1 MPTISCDSQSGAGF
15 EEVVVPL
22 MSDAYRTALR
32 LVHHADEADDLTQD
46 ALLRAWRGFGNFR
59 TGTNAR
65 AWLRTIVRSAFLTR
79 YRHNQRRPD
88 IVRRDPEDISDERRL
103 DPLGRLVLLDALD
116 DLPAPFRQA
125 IELVDVA
132 ELSYDEAAL
141 ALRCPVN
148 TLRTRVFRGRRRLM
162 AALRDEVPVRRLPC
176 VRR

>member
-1 MPTISCDSQSGAGF
+1 MQTISTDAQSAAGF

-32 LVHHADEADDLTQD
+32 LVHHAEDADDLTQD

-65 AWLRTIVRSAFLTR
+65 AWLRTIVRSAFLTK
-79 YRHNQRRPD
+79 YRRNQRRPA
-88 IVRRDPEDISDERRL
+88 IVARDPESISDEYRA
-103 DPLGRLVLLDALD
+103 DPLARLVLLDALD
-116 DLPAPFRQA
+116 HLPPLFREA

-132 ELSYDEAAL
+132 ELSYDEAAV

-148 TLRTRVFRGRRRLM
+148 TVRTRVFRGRRRLM
-162 AALRDEVPVRRLPC
+162 AALREDHAYARR
-176 VRR
+176 

>member
-1 MPTISCDSQSGAGF
+1 MQTISYDSQSGSAGF

-32 LVHHADEADDLTQD
+32 LVHHAEDADDLTQD

-79 YRHNQRRPD
+79 YRRNQRRPD
-88 IVRRDPEDISDERRL
+88 IVWRDPEDISDERRT
-103 DPLGRLVLLDALD
+103 DPIGRLVLLDALEG
-116 DLPAPFRQA
+116 LPALFREA

-132 ELSYDEAAL
+132 EMSYDEAAL

-162 AALRDEVPVRRLPC
+162 TALREDVQVRQGG
-176 VRR
+176 